1 MKTFFITF
9 FVFLTTI
16 VQAQKFKNEVGNLNF
31 LKGTTQM
38 NVIFNY
44 DNLKMMKE
52 NFTESEYI
60 EAHKK
65 NLNEKEIGTGDFWVD
80 QWKSAKKLLWEPKF
94 LTLLNKYSDN
104 KIKYS
109 LDNKDAK
116 YTMIVD
122 VVWLYPGWD
131 AFMMKQPAKVTT
143 NIKIVSTTNMQDV
156 LYSVESIDAPGNQ
169 FGSNFNNESRLAE
182 GFAKTA
188 KTLSKKISK
197 ITK

>member
-1 MKTFFITF
+1 MKPIFITF

-16 VQAQKFKNEVGNLNF
+16 VQAQKLKNEVGNLNF

-38 NVIFNY
+38 NVVFNY

-65 NLNEKEIGTGDFWVD
+65 NLNEKESGTGDFWVD

-94 LTLLNKYSDN
+94 ITLLNKYSGN

-109 LDNKDAK
+109 LDNKNAK

-143 NIKIVSTTNMQDV
+143 NIKIVATANMQDV